1 MSQLTQ
7 RYAIIPLTSEDF
19 ETAAHLTQQHP
30 LKAYDAVQLAVT
42 LRYHRLLTGSPH
54 TCIFVSGDASL
65 LNAARVEGLSID
77 NPFDH
82 VLPEDTLNRPV

>member
-1 MSQLTQ
+1 MSQLIQ

-19 ETAAHLTQQHP
+19 ETAAHFTQQHP
-30 LKAYDAVQLAVT
+30 LKAYDAVQLAIA

-54 TCIFVSGDASL
+54 PCIFVSGDASL
-65 LNAARVEGLSID
+65 LNAARAEGLSTD

-82 VLPEDTLNRPV
+82 VVPEDTLRRSV